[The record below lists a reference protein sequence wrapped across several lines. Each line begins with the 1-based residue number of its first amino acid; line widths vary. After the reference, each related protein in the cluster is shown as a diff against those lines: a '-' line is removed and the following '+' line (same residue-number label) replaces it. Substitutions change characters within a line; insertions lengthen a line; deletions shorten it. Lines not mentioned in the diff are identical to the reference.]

1 MYHRILSVCFLSFS
15 PTANHSELVCG
26 IFFECESKWWS
37 IPSPECWQQPSQ
49 RMEGMGNRALRDP
62 LYPCAHTG
70 ERPHSK
76 EKLLFL
82 WGANRNLHAPCNCF
96 LYCFLFLLVCG
107 SCFAEATGL
116 CYGQI
121 ERKWSFFIYIKKQLL
136 KRTLCP
142 RISMVESV
150 WDFLGLLFSIQTLW
164 EPQPGSWYI
173 TSMKY

>member
-1 MYHRILSVCFLSFS
+1 
-15 PTANHSELVCG
+15 
-26 IFFECESKWWS
+26 
-37 IPSPECWQQPSQ
+37 
-49 RMEGMGNRALRDP
+49 MGNRAPRDP

-70 ERPHSK
+70 ERPRSK

-173 TSMKY
+173 TSMKYEFRFIAQKQWRWKQEIHAGLVKAAHRGSDLNL